1 MAMNLKTSHLEV
13 SDNGWSDF
21 LEMTKEGRV
30 GKRWMSVYYFDLR
43 GDILPWLLRFGFLY
57 LWFFLSF

>member
-43 GDILPWLLRFGFLY
+43 GDILP
-57 LWFFLSF
+57 

>member
-1 MAMNLKTSHLEV
+1 MSMNLKTSHLEV
-13 SDNGWSDF
+13 SDNGWSDL

-43 GDILPWLLRFGFLY
+43 GDILP
-57 LWFFLSF
+57 